1 MSRGVHIYGQ
11 HSEHS
16 YFHHVPVTKVD
27 NADHWRLF
35 DQTTY
40 NSIGGLHFQCIM
52 ALVAHF
58 LAHEKSCDK
67 STIAKDAADNY
78 IVATWQFSS
87 R

>member
-1 MSRGVHIYGQ
+1 MDNTVSTLTL
-11 HSEHS
+11 
-16 YFHHVPVTKVD
+16 HHVPVTKVD